1 MSVSRPYFQKPIP
14 LLRPLLGF
22 GAGIFTGWHYPLPVF
37 FLLITTVALFVLLF
51 FVNRCQWAIRSHWL
65 MLAGVA
71 YWVLFFSLG
80 QWVTH
85 RADLRHH
92 ADWYGNQFQPGDS
105 LCLRLLEPPEE
116 KKKTYKADCQ
126 VEYLIRGHHRI
137 KVSGTL
143 PVYFRKEDRQKQPVY
158 GSQFVIH
165 KPPQPIQPA
174 GNPGDFDLV
183 RYRAFHQQYHQL
195 FLNASDI
202 SWINESPP
210 TDCKTYL
217 FAWRDW
223 ILRHLKNRLPTDDGT
238 LGVAEALLIGYRV
251 DLDPA
256 VLQAYS
262 QTGVIHIIAISG
274 LHLGLIYVALTW
286 LFSQLPFVRNALVW
300 RGLLV
305 LFCLWIFSLLTGAS
319 ASVLRS
325 AVMFTCIVVGS
336 MVQKKSSLPNMLAA
350 SAFLLLWYNPYLLW
364 DVGFQLSYAAL
375 VGIGWLQKRLAGYLK
390 SNYFLL
396 NKVGEMASVTI
407 AAQITTWPLC
417 LYYFHQFPL
426 YFLPVNLIVVPFS
439 TALLF
444 GEILML
450 ITTDIAP
457 INSWI
462 TWLVK
467 TGLQWMNAI
476 VTWFADLP
484 GGLITNIHFP
494 DWSVCLAILMLIA
507 MDWFIERR
515 CPLWII
521 WLAVFFGV
529 FRLHDQ
535 WVIAQQRGVVLHQSK
550 RGFSMDVL
558 SGFSFVHLCSD
569 TSSFATTTS
578 DPFKGPRHHYG
589 LSENPLKRIHLPSQH
604 IRMTMNG
611 RPMLLLNTQRKQL
624 PDTLTGYHWIMLL
637 GEPPTQWLTR
647 IAQAKPSLVIF
658 IDLPLW
664 KIDRWRSR
672 CQTVALPHYF
682 LATTGALEL
691 FE

>member
-1 MSVSRPYFQKPIP
+1 M
-14 LLRPLLGF
+14 LRPLLGF
-22 GAGIFTGWHYPLPVF
+22 GAGIFTGWYYPMDVF
-37 FLLITTVALFVLLF
+37 SLMVATIMLLGLLF
-51 FVNRCQWAIRSHWL
+51 FVNRCQWPIRNQWFTL
-65 MLAGVA
+65 TGLF
-71 YWVLFFSLG
+71 YWMLFFFLG
-80 QWVTH
+80 QWVID
-85 RADLRHH
+85 RADLRHD
-92 ADWYGNQFQPGDS
+92 ANWYGNQFQLGDS
-105 LCLRLLEPPEE
+105 LCLRLLEPLEE
-116 KKKTYKADCQ
+116 KNKTYKADCR

-158 GSQFVIH
+158 GRQFVIH

-202 SWINESPP
+202 SWINETPP

-223 ILRHLKNRLPTDDGT
+223 ILTQLKIRLSRDDGT
-238 LGVAEALLIGYRV
+238 LGVAEALLIGYRA
-251 DLDPA
+251 DLDPT

-274 LHLGLIYVALTW
+274 LHLGLIYIALNW
-286 LFSQLPFVRNALVW
+286 LFCQLPFFRNSVIW
-300 RGLLV
+300 RGLVV
-305 LFCLWIFSLLTGAS
+305 LLCLWIFSLLTGAS

-375 VGIGWLQKRLAGYLK
+375 VGIVWLQNRLAGYLK
-390 SNYFLL
+390 SSNVLL
-396 NKVGEMASVTI
+396 NKAGEMASVTI
-407 AAQITTWPLC
+407 AAQITTLPLC
-417 LYYFHQFPL
+417 LYYFHQFPV
-426 YFLPVNLIVVPFS
+426 YFLPVNLIVVPLS

-444 GEILML
+444 GEILIL
-450 ITTDIAP
+450 VTTNVDP
-457 INSWI
+457 LNNWI

-476 VTWFADLP
+476 VQWFADLP

-494 DWSVCLAILMLIA
+494 FWSVCLVILMLIA
-507 MDWFIERR
+507 VDWFLEHRR
-515 CPLWII
+515 PLWVI
-521 WLAVFFGV
+521 WLAVVFGI

-550 RGFSMDVL
+550 RGFSMDV
-558 SGFSFVHLCSD
+558 
-569 TSSFATTTS
+569 
-578 DPFKGPRHHYG
+578 
-589 LSENPLKRIHLPSQH
+589 
-604 IRMTMNG
+604 
-611 RPMLLLNTQRKQL
+611 
-624 PDTLTGYHWIMLL
+624 
-637 GEPPTQWLTR
+637 
-647 IAQAKPSLVIF
+647 
-658 IDLPLW
+658 
-664 KIDRWRSR
+664 
-672 CQTVALPHYF
+672 
-682 LATTGALEL
+682 
-691 FE
+691 